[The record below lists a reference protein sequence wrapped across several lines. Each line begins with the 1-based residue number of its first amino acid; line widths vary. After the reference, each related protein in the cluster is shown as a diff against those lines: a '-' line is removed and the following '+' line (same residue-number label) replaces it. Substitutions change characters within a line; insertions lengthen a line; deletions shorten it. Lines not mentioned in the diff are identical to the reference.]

1 MKEFIYDNTFEGLLT
16 TIFYAYQC
24 KDSCNISS
32 KKNYRESLFQ
42 DVEYITTEEDKF
54 LRVYKSINSRLNKE
68 ISRNVYY
75 LYLSELPNCENILL
89 SYLKLCYKYG
99 PNINLSKNNSIIML
113 VDKYCRKVTYEAHRL
128 TGFVRFKEVAPLTF
142 YSSIE
147 PVHNVLPLL
156 FNHFTQRFSDEHFII
171 HDLKRESALL
181 YNKKSAIIASLNRD
195 MSKKIK
201 TATSNFKVSSI
212 DNDSVTDYE
221 ALWKTFYNSVNIE
234 ERKNHRLR
242 NQYMPK
248 VYWKH
253 MPEVNS

>member
-32 KKNYRESLFQ
+32 QKNYRESLFQ
-42 DVEYITTEEDKF
+42 DVQYISTEEDKF
-54 LRVYKSINSRLNKE
+54 LRVYNSINSKLNKE
-68 ISRNVYY
+68 ISKNVYY

-89 SYLKLCYKYG
+89 NYLKLCYKYG
-99 PNINLSKNNSIIML
+99 PNINLSKNNSTIIL
-113 VDKYCRKVTYEAHRL
+113 VDKYCRKVTYEAHKL

-142 YSSIE
+142 YSAIE
-147 PVHNVLPLL
+147 PVHNTLPLL
-156 FNHFTQRFSDEHFII
+156 INHFTKRFSDEYFII
-171 HDLKRESALL
+171 HDLKREIALL
-181 YNKKSAIIASLNRD
+181 YNKESAIIADLDREVSN
-195 MSKKIK
+195 KIQAATTGDAIT
-201 TATSNFKVSSI
+201 TAK
-212 DNDSVTDYE
+212 DYDYE
-221 ALWKTFYNSVNIE
+221 DLWKTFYNSINIE
-234 ERKNHRLR
+234 ERKNHKLR